1 MRPRCSAMRR
11 NVVILGSTGSIGRQ
25 TLDVTRQ
32 YPELVAVYGLAAAT
46 SRVALEEQIAAWKP
60 AAVAFPGGRA
70 SLSVPEGTDVL
81 DGEAGM
87 VELVQRPEVDLVVVG
102 TVGRAGLLPT
112 LAALRAGKLVALANK
127 EVLVMAGD
135 LIRREL
141 AVSEGALVPI
151 DSEHSAIWQCL
162 QGEPARSIETLTLTA
177 SGGALRGLPERELA
191 EVTPEQAL
199 RHPTWSMGDKI
210 TVDSANLMNKGL
222 EVIEAHWLFDVPMDQ
237 IDVVLHPQSIVHS
250 LVTFDDGSTKA
261 QLGLPDMRLPIQYA
275 LSHPERWVSDLP
287 RLNLATCGALTF
299 ASIALDAYPAL
310 RMALEAGA
318 LGGIYPTLLC
328 AADDIAVAAF
338 LDRQI
343 AFTRIPLIIS
353 RTLELA
359 ASCPNPDLDD
369 ILEADAWGRRTA
381 RTLVAS

>member
-1 MRPRCSAMRR
+1 MRR

-32 YPELVAVYGLAAAT
+32 YPESIAVYGLAAAT
-46 SRVALEEQIAAWKP
+46 SRVALEDQIAAWKP

-70 SLSVPEGTDVL
+70 SISVPEGTDVL

-135 LIRREL
+135 IIRRQL

-177 SGGALRGLPERELA
+177 SGGALRGLSERELA

-222 EVIEAHWLFDVPMDQ
+222 EVIEAHWLFDVPMDR
-237 IDVVLHPQSIVHS
+237 IEVVLHPQSIVHS

-275 LSHPERWVSDLP
+275 LSHPDRWASDLP
-287 RLNLATCGALTF
+287 RLNLASCGTLTF
-299 ASIALDAYPAL
+299 APIALDAYPAL